1 MIIPDITLYNGVKVP
16 QIGLG
21 VFLME
26 EEEEAKWAIQRAIKT
41 GYRHFDT
48 ASIYGNEEFLAKAL
62 LKSEMNRNEFF
73 LTSKVWNNR
82 QGYSQTKE
90 AFQESI
96 DKLQTDYLDLYLI
109 HWFGVDV
116 KGTWR
121 AMEELYEEGKIRAI
135 GVSNFTIDHLESMKE
150 FARIMPMI
158 NQVETHPYFPQNE
171 LRDYM
176 QKEEIA
182 HQAWG
187 PLSQG
192 KSDLLMHPLLYE
204 IGKKYGK
211 TPAQITLKW
220 HTERNTIVIPKSV
233 HSRRIAE
240 NFDLFDFTLTEEDM
254 KAIEEMN
261 MEARFGRD
269 PLDWEFVE
277 RTSRE

>member
-1 MIIPDITLYNGVKVP
+1 MTIPNITLYNGVKIP
-16 QIGLG
+16 QVGLG

-48 ASIYGNEEFLAKAL
+48 ASIYGNEEFLAKVL
-62 LKSEMNRNEFF
+62 METEIDRKDFF

-82 QGYSQTKE
+82 QGYDKTKE
-90 AFQESI
+90 AFQETI

-116 KGTWR
+116 PGTWR

-135 GVSNFTIDHLESMKE
+135 GVSNFTIEHLESMKE
-150 FARIMPMI
+150 FAQIMPMI

-171 LRDYM
+171 LREYLR
-176 QKEEIA
+176 QEGIA

-192 KSDLLMHPLLYE
+192 KSDLLLHPVLQE
-204 IGKKYGK
+204 IGEKYGK

-220 HTERNTIVIPKSV
+220 HTERDSIIIPKSI
-233 HSRRIAE
+233 HSGRIAE
-240 NFDLFDFTLTEEDM
+240 NFNLFDFMLTPEDM
-254 KAIEEMN
+254 EAIDGMN
-261 MEARFGRD
+261 IETRFGRN
-269 PLDWEFVE
+269 PLDKEFIE
-277 RTSRE
+277 RTTKE